1 MIPRRPPQRDTM
13 TGRTIVATTVNVSRV
28 GRFHR
33 CAYLVVVTV
42 VFRSVVATLE
52 CPSSICTA
60 RRFLEPR

>member
-1 MIPRRPPQRDTM
+1 M